1 METDVESPPQAV
13 TTMSKCS
20 TLSSSKDVSPVTLCE
35 RSHES
40 NLDQLIESLTVG
52 LDESTK
58 VLARTVNAIHR
69 YLTEHS
75 VGEIQ
80 DTLCEKLLTC
90 LLEKN
95 LPLPSVFEITE
106 CLNYIV
112 DGSLE
117 IQRKSQDL
125 LEFVKRVSHPWVQV
139 QLLELCFRCNVQSSE
154 FNFECTPSDNLIE
167 KLHSYL
173 LSVNHNADDRV
184 INLQFSELAP
194 FAGLQSGW
202 IDFGFESLLVC
213 FTVPKYTVDFISVN
227 LSEIRTI
234 QADDQTLELIFERD
248 NQGWWKAGERIS
260 FHLVHNLSKSVA
272 ETIQNRLTRLEHRT
286 SSAARSS
293 IAVFQSHFS
302 HRPDTIEPSRS
313 LWMDESDSVTKK
325 SIDEQRRK
333 PEKNMFSS
341 ECAIL
346 SDVLS
351 LSVEILTKKI
361 AKQTR
366 QCPKLLKHVTE
377 NLKEEC
383 FDESN
388 RLPMATKRSLLL
400 VQDRFHG
407 NMRHFKAGETAIHH
421 ALVKIERDQ
430 YQMGHQL
437 SDIQSKIKKQLQLH
451 NDVIENELQRLRTL
465 LRSLTDG

>member
-1 METDVESPPQAV
+1 M
-13 TTMSKCS
+13 
-20 TLSSSKDVSPVTLCE
+20 SPVTLCE
-35 RSHES
+35 RSHGS
-40 NLDQLIESLTVG
+40 NLEQLIESLTIG
-52 LDESTK
+52 LDESTN
-58 VLARTVNAIHR
+58 LLTRTINEIHK
-69 YLTEHS
+69 YLTENS
-75 VGEIQ
+75 VGEIR

-90 LLEKN
+90 LLERN
-95 LPLPSVFEITE
+95 LPLTSVLEITE
-106 CLNYIV
+106 CLNYTV

-139 QLLELCFRCNVQSSE
+139 QLLEMCFRCNVQSSE
-154 FNFECTPSDNLIE
+154 FSFDCTQSENLIE

-173 LSVNHNADDRV
+173 LSVNHNAHDRV
-184 INLQFSELAP
+184 INLQFSELTP

-272 ETIQNRLTRLEHRT
+272 ETIQNRLTRLENRT
-286 SSAARSS
+286 SPATRSS
-293 IAVFQSHFS
+293 IAVFQKHFS
-302 HRPDTIEPSRS
+302 PRTDAIEPRRS
-313 LWMDESDSVTKK
+313 LWTDESDSVTAK
-325 SIDEQRRK
+325 SIDEQRPK

-351 LSVEILTKKI
+351 LSVEILTKQI
-361 AKQTR
+361 AKETQ
-366 QCPKLLKHVTE
+366 QCPKLLKHITE

-388 RLPMATKRSLLL
+388 RLLMATKRSLLL
-400 VQDRFHG
+400 VQDRFHS

-437 SDIQSKIKKQLQLH
+437 SNIQLKIQKQLQIH
-451 NDVIENELQRLRTL
+451 NVAIENELQRLRTL